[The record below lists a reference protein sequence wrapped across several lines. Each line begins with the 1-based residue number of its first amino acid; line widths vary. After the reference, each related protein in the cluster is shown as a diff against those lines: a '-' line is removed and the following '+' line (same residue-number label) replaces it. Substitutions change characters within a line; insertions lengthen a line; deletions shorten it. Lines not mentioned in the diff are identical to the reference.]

1 MDDTDRSILQATKDG
16 IPLEE
21 EPFRLVAGI
30 VGIGTQELIDRL
42 TQMEVDKSIRR
53 FSAVIDQHKLG
64 ITANAVVAWQVP
76 LDRVAEVAT
85 DLAESGEFSHCYERA
100 VVPGVW
106 EYNLYSVI
114 HGRDRPSVEDRV
126 KALSCKVGITEYEVF
141 FSVRGFKP
149 AWSGEEVS
157 E

>member
-1 MDDTDRSILQATKDG
+1 MDDIDRLILKATKDG

-21 EPFRLVAGI
+21 EPFRLIAET
-30 VGIGTQELIDRL
+30 VGVGTPELIDRL
-42 TQMEVDKSIRR
+42 TRMEEEKSIRR
-53 FSAVIDQHKLG
+53 FAAMIDQRKLG

-76 LDRVAEVAT
+76 PGRIVEVAT
-85 DLAESGEFSHCYERA
+85 SLAESEEFSHCYERA

-106 EYNLYSVI
+106 EYNLYTVI
-114 HGRDRPSVEDRV
+114 HGRDRTSVEDRV
-126 KALSCKVGITEYEVF
+126 KALSRKVGITDYGVF

-149 AWSGEEVS
+149 AWSDGEVS